1 VCIPGFVQGI
11 KMQKYRIKSFSE
23 DKYYEVIWHDDGM
36 WTCQCVFNHYHP
48 YKPCEHI
55 LKAQGKP
62 TKHLLKA
69 ADKFN
74 KLIRTYKNLNA
85 KMLKTNIGKLKT
97 IEKYYQRLEK
107 LKDKIIKSKN
117 RIEEIK

>member
-1 VCIPGFVQGI
+1 
-11 KMQKYRIKSFSE
+11 MQKYRIKSFSE
-23 DKYYEVIWHDDGM
+23 DKYYDVIWNDDGS
-36 WTCQCVFNHYHP
+36 WECNCTFRTYHP
-48 YKPCEHI
+48 YRYCSHI

-62 TKHLLKA
+62 TRHLREA

-74 KLIRTYKNLNA
+74 KLIGTYKNLNE
-85 KMLKTNIGKLKT
+85 KMLKTNIGKIKT

-107 LKDKIIKSKN
+107 LKDKILKSKK